1 MRRDRGS
8 ALLTVLW
15 LGAALSA
22 IALAVSL
29 KARTEVERTTS
40 SLEAARAHFL
50 ASGAAERALNYV
62 LYSLGGSPRLPDG
75 RIRFWQVGMPL
86 LRFRFPTGV
95 AAVEMIPESSRL
107 NVNHATLEDLLKL
120 NLALGLPVPAARQLA
135 QAIIEWRE
143 PSPMGLLSPFDAIY
157 LRRTPS
163 FRAPHASVQQIDELM
178 NVAGMTPELFYGGW
192 TRTQEGRLIP
202 RAGLRDCLTVFA
214 APEGP
219 LDINNV
225 ALPAMIA
232 AGVSPQAAMIIE
244 QLRSRAPITERQLGE
259 LNRILGPAAGRFRL
273 GGDNIYTL
281 RATARPFKP
290 DGRLSDLRRT
300 VAMTVQLYYRESA
313 SATRVLAWQENAV
326 PRPDI
331 DAWFE

>member
-29 KARTEVERTTS
+29 KARTEVERTS
-40 SLEAARAHFL
+40 ASLAACRAQLL
-50 ASGAAERALNYV
+50 AGGAAERALNYV
-62 LYSLGGSPRLPDG
+62 VYSLEGVERLPDG
-75 RIRFWQVGMPL
+75 RARFWELGMPL
-86 LRFRFPTGV
+86 LLFRFKTGV
-95 AAVEMIPESSRL
+95 AAVELIPESSRL
-107 NVNHATLEDLLKL
+107 DVNHASFEDLLRV
-120 NLALGLPVPAARQLA
+120 NLALGLSRPAAMQLA
-135 QAIIEWRE
+135 QAIIDWRA
-143 PSPMGLLSPFDAIY
+143 PSSMGLLSPFDAIY

-192 TRTQEGRLIP
+192 TRTPEGRLVP
-202 RAGLRDCLTVFA
+202 KAGLRDCLTVYA
-214 APEGP
+214 MPDGL

-225 ALPAMIA
+225 AVPAMIA
-232 AGVSPQAAMIIE
+232 LGVSPQGAMLIE
-244 QLRSRAPITERQLGE
+244 QLRSRAPITERQLGG
-259 LNRILGPAAGRFRL
+259 LGAILGPAAGRFRL

-281 RATARPFKP
+281 RATARPFGP
-290 DGRLSDLRRT
+290 DGKLSDLRRT
-300 VAMTVQLYYRESA
+300 VAMTVQLYYQESA
-313 SATRVLAWQENAV
+313 SATRVLAWHENAV

>member
-29 KARTEVERTTS
+29 KARTEVERTS
-40 SLEAARAHFL
+40 ASLAACRAQLL
-50 ASGAAERALNYV
+50 AGGAAERALNYV
-62 LYSLGGSPRLPDG
+62 VYSLEGVERLPDG
-75 RIRFWQVGMPL
+75 RARFWELGMPL
-86 LRFRFPTGV
+86 LLFRFKTGV
-95 AAVEMIPESSRL
+95 AAVELIPESSRL
-107 NVNHATLEDLLKL
+107 DVNHASFEDLLRV
-120 NLALGLPVPAARQLA
+120 NLALGLSRPAAMQLA
-135 QAIIEWRE
+135 QAIIDWRA
-143 PSPMGLLSPFDAIY
+143 PSSMGLLSPFDAIY

-192 TRTQEGRLIP
+192 TRTPEGRLVP
-202 RAGLRDCLTVFA
+202 KAGLRDCLTVYA
-214 APEGP
+214 MPDGL

-225 ALPAMIA
+225 AVPAMIA
-232 AGVSPQAAMIIE
+232 LGVSPQGAMLIE
-244 QLRSRAPITERQLGE
+244 QLRSRAPITERQLGG
-259 LNRILGPAAGRFRL
+259 LGAILGPAAGRFRL

-281 RATARPFKP
+281 RATARPFGP
-290 DGRLSDLRRT
+290 DGKLSDLRRT
-300 VAMTVQLYYRESA
+300 VAMTVQLYYQESA

>member
-29 KARTEVERTTS
+29 KARTEVERTS
-40 SLEAARAHFL
+40 ASLAACRAQLL
-50 ASGAAERALNYV
+50 AGGAAERALNYV
-62 LYSLGGSPRLPDG
+62 VYSLEGVERLPDG
-75 RIRFWQVGMPL
+75 RARFWELGMPL
-86 LRFRFPTGV
+86 LLFRFKTGV
-95 AAVEMIPESSRL
+95 AAVELIPESSRL
-107 NVNHATLEDLLKL
+107 DVNHASLEDLLRV
-120 NLALGLPVPAARQLA
+120 NLALGLSRPAAMQLA
-135 QAIIEWRE
+135 QAIIDWRA
-143 PSPMGLLSPFDAIY
+143 PSSMGLLSPFDAIY

-192 TRTQEGRLIP
+192 TRTPEGRLVP
-202 RAGLRDCLTVFA
+202 KAGLRDCLTVYA
-214 APEGP
+214 MPDGL

-225 ALPAMIA
+225 AVPAMIA
-232 AGVSPQAAMIIE
+232 LGVSPQGAMLIE
-244 QLRSRAPITERQLGE
+244 QLRSRAPITERQLGG
-259 LNRILGPAAGRFRL
+259 LGAILGPAAGRFRL

-281 RATARPFKP
+281 RATARPFGP
-290 DGRLSDLRRT
+290 DGKLSDLRRT
-300 VAMTVQLYYRESA
+300 VAMTVQLYYQESA
-313 SATRVLAWQENAV
+313 SATRVLAWHENAV